1 MQDQGTTVAAS
12 GHVAPGWKPVAKR
25 WASIMQLVGREA
37 FYVQQV
43 QPLATHSVRIRH
55 VEGLTS
61 KHRLRFKEK
70 GRTERTLSI
79 LTIDNVDQRS
89 IEQVVTCQETL

>member
-1 MQDQGTTVAAS
+1 MQDQGTTVAAG
-12 GHVAPGWKPVAKR
+12 GHVTPDWKPVAKR
-25 WASIMQLVGREA
+25 WASIMQLSGREA

-43 QPLATHSVRIRH
+43 QPLATHTVRIRF
-55 VEGLTS
+55 VDGLTS

-70 GRTERTLSI
+70 AHTERTLHI

-89 IEQVVTCQETL
+89 IEQVVVCQEAL